1 LIWFKGSETKTMRHY
16 QRIFI
21 VNLFLF
27 FSVIAVS
34 QDMKKFSL
42 YKPDDKAETE
52 IASAVSK
59 AKKSGKHVLIQIGG
73 NWCIWC
79 ARFHEFVTKD
89 AQLDSLMNANY
100 VVYHLN
106 YSKENY
112 NAKLLTKY
120 NFPQRFGFPVFLIL
134 DGEGKLL
141 HTQNSWYLEDG
152 KKSYEPEK
160 VKSFFTEWSTRSL
173 DPSQYKEQ

>member
-1 LIWFKGSETKTMRHY
+1 MKKFLILPFL
-16 QRIFI
+16 IFS
-21 VNLFLF
+21 FAAF
-27 FSVIAVS
+27 P

-42 YKPDDKAETE
+42 YKPDEKAETE
-52 IASAVSK
+52 IANAISE
-59 AKKSGKHVLIQIGG
+59 AKKTGKHVFIQIGG

-120 NFPQRFGFPVFLIL
+120 KFPQRFGFPVFLIL
-134 DGEGKLL
+134 DDDGKLL

-152 KKSYEPEK
+152 KTSYEREK
-160 VKSFFTEWSTRSL
+160 VKTFFTASYFFIYCFLTGHEKIQPLQTR
-173 DPSQYKEQ
+173 